1 MWEEK
6 MMLSGKS
13 TTIIKSLMVLALSL
27 ALSAVSFAQIKS
39 ASIVGRVTDTS
50 GAAVPAATVSA
61 INQQT
66 SVVSSATTDPT
77 GNFAIPYLEPGTYNV
92 NVEKTGSGFAK
103 YSTVNLSLSTA
114 QTVTVSAD
122 QAVIQTSSATVQNNV
137 NERTIDIV
145 PNITH
150 NAFAYAALQPGV

>member
-6 MMLSGKS
+6 MMSSGKS

-61 INQQT
+61 INQ
-66 SVVSSATTDPT
+66 
-77 GNFAIPYLEPGTYNV
+77 
-92 NVEKTGSGFAK
+92 
-103 YSTVNLSLSTA
+103 
-114 QTVTVSAD
+114 
-122 QAVIQTSSATVQNNV
+122 
-137 NERTIDIV
+137 
-145 PNITH
+145 
-150 NAFAYAALQPGV
+150 